1 VFKTNYKA
9 TLKTLF
15 RSPITLIAF
24 GTTLLLAY
32 SLRQAH
38 SFVLSMYDPTVDM
51 IRSNIRGDVETASV
65 YFFAAFT
72 GILISAFLLSDKQNG
87 FSDLIV
93 SSRKSMLSI
102 YVSRLCAIATVSLLA
117 HLIVLFANAAWY
129 WFVHYPSAGY
139 IEVGAVL
146 PLGKILAHYAVVE
159 VILMPFVMLYY
170 IAMSVFVC
178 AVTNIP
184 VAGGIWNVVYYLT
197 DAITPMLV
205 FSNYYMVPFDL
216 FHYIMA
222 FEYVDD
228 LQYLSDMLNGRV
240 LLNYPLKS
248 LPEVL
253 TIYFGW
259 IAFALAL
266 LTASYFILK
275 RRYRT

>member
-1 VFKTNYKA
+1 MFKTNYKA

-32 SLRQAH
+32 SLRH
-38 SFVLSMYDPTVDM
+38 SHSYMVSMYDPTVDT
-51 IRSNIRGDVETASV
+51 IRSNIRLEVQNACV
-65 YFFAAFT
+65 YFFPAFT

-117 HLIVLFANAAWY
+117 HLIVLCTNAAWY

-184 VAGGIWNVVYYLT
+184 AVGGIWNVVYYLT
-197 DAITPMLV
+197 ETLIPMV
-205 FSNYYMVPFDL
+205 FFSNYYLVPFDL
-216 FHYIMA
+216 INYIRTFA
-222 FEYVDD
+222 YIDSP
-228 LQYLSDMLNGRV
+228 QYLSDMLNGRV

-248 LPEVL
+248 LPEL
-253 TIYFGW
+253 LIIYFGW

>member
-15 RSPITLIAF
+15 RSPITLIAL
-24 GTTLLLAY
+24 GATLLLAY
-32 SLRQAH
+32 SLRSGH
-38 SFVLSMYDPTVDM
+38 SYMVSTVAPTVALA
-51 IRSNIRGDVETASV
+51 RENITMDVESACLD
-65 YFFAAFT
+65 FFPAFI
-72 GILISAFLLSDKQNG
+72 GFLIAAFLLYEKQNG

-102 YVSRLCAIATVSLLA
+102 YVSRLCAIATVSLPA
-117 HLIVLFANAAWY
+117 HLIVLFASAAWY

-184 VAGGIWNVVYYLT
+184 AVGGIWNVVYYLT
-197 DAITPMLV
+197 ETLIPMV
-205 FSNYYMVPFDL
+205 FFSNYYLVPFDL
-216 FHYIMA
+216 INYIRTFA
-222 FEYVDD
+222 YIDSP
-228 LQYLSDMLNGRV
+228 QYLSDMLNGRV

-248 LPEVL
+248 LPEL
-253 TIYFGW
+253 LIIYFGW

>member
-1 VFKTNYKA
+1 MFKTNYKA

-32 SLRQAH
+32 SLRNAH
-38 SFVLSMYDPTVDM
+38 VYMASMYDPTVAT
-51 IRSNIRGDVETASV
+51 IRSNIRHDVAAACV
-65 YFFAAFT
+65 GFFPAFT
-72 GILISAFLLSDKQNG
+72 GILIAAFLLSDKQNG

-102 YVSRLCAIATVSLLA
+102 YVSRLCAIATVSLPA

-184 VAGGIWNVVYYLT
+184 AVGGIWNVVYYLT
-197 DAITPMLV
+197 NILIPMTF
-205 FSNYYMVPFDL
+205 FSNYYLVPFDL
-216 FHYIMA
+216 INYIRTFA
-222 FEYVDD
+222 YIDSP
-228 LQYLSDMLNGRV
+228 QYLSDMLNGRV
-240 LLNYPLKS
+240 SMNFPLKS
-248 LPEVL
+248 LPEL
-253 TIYFGW
+253 LIIYFGW

>member
-32 SLRQAH
+32 SLRNAH
-38 SFVLSMYDPTVDM
+38 VFMASMFDPTVAT
-51 IRSNIRGDVETASV
+51 IRSNIRQDVAVACGS
-65 YFFAAFT
+65 FFPAFT

-117 HLIVLFANAAWY
+117 HLIVLCTNAAWY

>member
-1 VFKTNYKA
+1 MFKTNYKA

-38 SFVLSMYDPTVDM
+38 SFMASMYDPTVAT
-51 IRSNIRGDVETASV
+51 IRSNIRHDVAVACVS
-65 YFFAAFT
+65 FFPAFI
-72 GILISAFLLSDKQNG
+72 GFLIAAFLLYEKQNG

-102 YVSRLCAIATVSLLA
+102 YVSRLCAIATVSLPA
-117 HLIVLFANAAWY
+117 HLIMLCTNAAWY

-184 VAGGIWNVVYYLT
+184 AVGGIWNVVYYLT
-197 DAITPMLV
+197 ETLIPMV
-205 FSNYYMVPFDL
+205 FFSNYYLVPFDL
-216 FHYIMA
+216 INYIRTFA
-222 FEYVDD
+222 YIDSP
-228 LQYLSDMLNGRV
+228 QYLSDMLNGRV

-248 LPEVL
+248 LPEL
-253 TIYFGW
+253 LIIYFGW